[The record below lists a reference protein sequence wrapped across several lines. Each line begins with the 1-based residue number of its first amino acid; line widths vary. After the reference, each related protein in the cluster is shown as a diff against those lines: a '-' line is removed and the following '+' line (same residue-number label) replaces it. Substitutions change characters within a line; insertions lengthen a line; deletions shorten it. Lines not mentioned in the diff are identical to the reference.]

1 MTRSGTW
8 MMRMGLSLS
17 AGPAL
22 AAMTHRPECLAAP
35 SATAVQVADRIE
47 VRLPRPPAAPQQR
60 WILLEPPI
68 THIVRETR
76 NGEGPI
82 QTLPAIQQWHFEAT
96 GPGDQR
102 LRFELRPAGVA
113 AREPV
118 AACSV
123 LLEVKD

>member
-1 MTRSGTW
+1 MTRASASV
-8 MMRMGLSLS
+8 MGIAFCMS
-17 AGPAL
+17 AGSAL

-35 SATAVQVADRIE
+35 SATTVQVADRIE

-96 GPGDQR
+96 GPGAQR

-113 AREPV
+113 TREPV

-123 LLEVKD
+123 LLEVK